1 MAIIE
6 STLGSLFLSYLL
18 DKGKDF
24 LTKKSFDTVFDISKK
39 EFNKN
44 TLNAFELE
52 INQCFNSAK
61 TDFLNKYFQYKNRDE
76 TFFFNSMKFWELLI
90 QASLNNELK
99 LPELEKEILKDSR
112 IEKFT
117 TDELQYFIDLF
128 NQQVSSNP
136 KISKL
141 NIEINYK
148 KTISEIKNDT
158 SEILKNQQEQG
169 NQLSNIQNRIEEL
182 LSNTNNQKVKA
193 ILLERVATLKQYIE
207 TFRIVTAKL
216 EIQDILQNYI
226 SELDGKIIGEL
237 YFMLAQCQSL
247 LNENALE
254 SYLNSSK
261 YLTENYLVKAQVGF
275 YELNRN
281 NHEVALNIANEI
293 LIEEKANPFANALFG
308 IITYG
313 DDIDKI
319 VSVYSSDFINDVK
332 FTFPFFTSHIHKQST
347 NIVNIASLL
356 KLDKFEDTNV
366 DSLVIKPENL
376 TFWYIYTQYL
386 VHKYFLIEKDQEY
399 GKAVIGNKLFELI
412 LDLLNK
418 FCDTIENSELKPF
431 YLNFY
436 FIRAYFNWN
445 KDKSI
450 INVGLV
456 EDIFK
461 KLDVM
466 SIIPQYYMLLLEV
479 FTYTDSLESLN
490 KVEGYLIDGLN
501 NIHNRIQILILLVRN
516 KLVKKDS
523 VSADKYFIELLN
535 EAEIDDY
542 TLSNF
547 TAILDDY
554 NRENFQVSVS
564 LLETIESK
572 LKIDNIYS
580 QLLFY
585 YTKTISEKK
594 KLNEQE
600 VTEILKISNL
610 DLTSFSSFVLGKILF
625 HNEKYIECC
634 QVLKPFIQTNRLS
647 ETLLIYVNALT
658 NISGEYDEIFK
669 ILNEVRQN
677 RLFYYSFLRWE
688 IDVNL
693 RLNQW
698 EKALELTS
706 YGLEFQPNNDLFI
719 NKRMIAL
726 FYLNR
731 IEELKTMLSHINYLD
746 YNYSFI
752 EEYSKISN
760 KIGNLKEAIESSYYL
775 SEQDSKY
782 NDLFINQYLLSGI
795 AESSVEMSI
804 EKSNFVV
811 LKIGEVEYTH
821 EVKNDEFSVCLL
833 GKRVGDIF
841 NFTNQKTSKTAKV
854 EIIDILSKYRFKAK
868 DLMGDIDNPI
878 KSLSMHSFKFEEGNI
893 NSFIETLIK
902 FGGDS
907 GSKRSQIIN
916 DKYSQYKNQ
925 QTSFGELIATIGA
938 NHFFDIYIHLIKGE
952 GNLFHNVP
960 LIPIE
965 LNDIKDKPIVIDI
978 SVICLLF
985 MLEKENIYKSNQKF
999 YISSFTKGIIR
1010 NLTIDENI
1018 VDNDVIKVNISNNEV
1033 QGNLYSKEYVNS
1045 RYKTFEELL
1054 AWVEVNTISI
1064 NSNFALEI
1072 LKANDGKSGY
1082 QSDSIQATF
1091 DNVGLAQSGYLLV
1104 TDDYFYLR
1112 VVQLQQTEVTGSL
1125 FLFVDTNFKKQVN
1138 DFLARNNYTV
1148 FELNL
1153 DSLLIEFSK
1162 HLNNEPNTYNQLI
1175 QKTNVRSSFSVNNI
1189 SVGVEMIKQIAQN
1202 LSLEENIKEHE
1213 IKNIFINIINGN
1225 DNNVIGFLNACL
1237 LKTFAQNNLL
1247 LKYVVSICN
1256 SLFEP

>member
-6 STLGSLFLSYLL
+6 STIGSLFLSYLL

-24 LTKKSFDTVFDISKK
+24 LTKKSFDTVFDITKK

-44 TLNAFELE
+44 TLNAFEIE

-61 TDFLNKYFQYKNRDE
+61 TDFLNKYFQYKNREE

-99 LPELEKEILKDSR
+99 IDELENEILEDSR

-117 TDELQYFIDLF
+117 IEELQFFLDKF
-128 NQQVSSNP
+128 NQQILSNS

-148 KTISEIKNDT
+148 KTISEIKNET
-158 SEILKNQQEQG
+158 SKILKNQQEQG
-169 NQLSNIQNRIEEL
+169 SQLSDIHSRLEEL
-182 LSNTNNQKVKA
+182 LSNTKNQQVKA

-207 TFRIVTAKL
+207 TFKIVTAKS
-216 EIQDILQNYI
+216 EIQDILQKYI

-247 LNENALE
+247 LNEDALE

-281 NHEVALNIANEI
+281 NKEIALNIANEI

-313 DDIDKI
+313 DDIKKI

-366 DSLVIKPENL
+366 DSLVIKTENL
-376 TFWYIYTQYL
+376 TFWYIYIQYL
-386 VHKYFLIEKDQEY
+386 VHKYFIIEKDQEY
-399 GKAVIGNKLFELI
+399 GKAAIGNKLFDLI
-412 LDLLNK
+412 LNLLNK
-418 FCDTIENSELKPF
+418 FCDTIENSELRPF

-436 FIRAYFNWN
+436 FIKAYFNWN

-456 EDIFK
+456 EDTFK

-466 SIIPQYYMLLLEV
+466 SIIPQYYILLLEV

-490 KVEGYLIDGLN
+490 KVEGYLIEGLN
-501 NIHNRIQILILLVRN
+501 NNYNRIQILMLLVRN
-516 KLVKKDS
+516 KLIKKDS

-535 EAEIDDY
+535 ETEIDDY

-547 TAILDDY
+547 TIILDDY
-554 NRENFQVSVS
+554 NRENFQLSDS
-564 LLETIESK
+564 LQETIESK
-572 LKIDNIYS
+572 LKINNIYS

-594 KLNEQE
+594 KLNDAE
-600 VTEILKISNL
+600 VNEILKISNL
-610 DLTSFSSFVLGKILF
+610 ELTSFSSFVLGKILF
-625 HNEKYIECC
+625 YNEKYIESS

-647 ETLLIYVNALT
+647 ETLSIYVNALT
-658 NISGEYDEIFK
+658 NIPGEYDEIFK

-677 RLFYYSFLRWE
+677 RLYNSPFLRWE

-698 EKALELTS
+698 DKALELTS
-706 YGLEFQPNNDLFI
+706 YGLEFQPNNDVFL

-731 IEELKTMLSHINYLD
+731 IEDLKMMLSQINFSD
-746 YNYSFI
+746 YNNSFI

-760 KIGNLKEAIESSYYL
+760 KIGNIKEAIESAYYL
-775 SEQDSKY
+775 SEQDPKY
-782 NDLFINQYLLSGI
+782 NDLFITQYLMSGI
-795 AESSVEMSI
+795 DENSKDKEI
-804 EKSNFVV
+804 ERSNFVV
-811 LKIGEVEYTH
+811 YKVGETDSTVEI
-821 EVKNDEFSVCLL
+821 KNDEFSLSLL
-833 GKRVGDIF
+833 GKKIGDRF
-841 NFTNQKTSKTAKV
+841 NYTNNRTAKTVQV
-854 EIIDILSKYRFKAK
+854 EIIDVFTKYNYKAR
-868 DLMGDIDNPI
+868 DFISDVDNPT
-878 KSLSMHSFKFEEGNI
+878 KSLSLQKFHFEEGNV
-893 NSFIETLIK
+893 NSFIESLIK

-925 QTSFGELIATIGA
+925 QTTFGELIATIGA

-952 GNLFHNVP
+952 GNMFHNVP
-960 LIPIE
+960 LIPID
-965 LNDIKDKPIVIDI
+965 LTKIKDKPIVIDL

-985 MLEKENIYKSNQKF
+985 MLEKENIYKANQKF

-1010 NLTIDENI
+1010 KLTIDENI
-1018 VDNDVIKVNISNNEV
+1018 VDNDVIKVNITNNEV
-1033 QGNLYSKEYVNS
+1033 EGNLYSKDYLNN

-1054 AWVEVNTISI
+1054 AWIEDNTISI

-1072 LKANDGKSGY
+1072 LKANDGKNAY

-1112 VVQLQQTEVTGSL
+1112 VVQLQQTEVTGSIFL
-1125 FLFVDTNFKKQVN
+1125 FLGAKEKENVN
-1138 DFLARNNYTV
+1138 DFLAINNYTV

-1153 DSLLIEFSK
+1153 NSLIVEFSK
-1162 HLNNEPNTYNQLI
+1162 HLNNEPNTYNYLI
-1175 QKTNVRSSFSVNNI
+1175 QKTNVRSSFSIKNI
-1189 SVGVEMIKQIAQN
+1189 SIGVEMIKQIAENIN
-1202 LSLEENIKEHE
+1202 LKENIKEQE
-1213 IKNIFINIINGN
+1213 IKNIIIHIINGN

-1237 LKTFAQNNLL
+1237 IKTFAQNSLL
-1247 LKYVVSICN
+1247 LKYVVKICN
-1256 SLFEP
+1256 SLFEQ